1 MVVGTFSS
9 VTSPGGNK
17 NGTKPHD
24 HLHDQLHDQPH
35 DQLHMQDP
43 PGRGFPVCP
52 LRPDA
57 IAGESSYA
65 DLSSKLS
72 EKGSRMKMDFM
83 TKMIVNWW
91 YQHQQW
97 PYFDNGAFS
106 CMNLKVH
113 LHQEL
118 LIFFWKF
125 CEHNRKFLFYVL
137 KVSKKEI
144 WKYKK
149 QFFFQS
155 SDVLDLLVPILHYL
169 NDARADQARVGLMH
183 IGETCDHDH
192 DFFFENILLKTS
204 TLN

>member
-1 MVVGTFSS
+1 MMAVGTFSS

-24 HLHDQLHDQPH
+24 QLHDQPH
-35 DQLHMQDP
+35 DQPHVQDP

-52 LRPDA
+52 LWPDA

-83 TKMIVNWW
+83 TKMMVNWW
-91 YQHQQW
+91 YQQQQW

-106 CMNLKVH
+106 CVNLKVH

-137 KVSKKEI
+137 KVLKKEI
-144 WKYKK
+144 
-149 QFFFQS
+149 
-155 SDVLDLLVPILHYL
+155 
-169 NDARADQARVGLMH
+169 
-183 IGETCDHDH
+183 
-192 DFFFENILLKTS
+192 
-204 TLN
+204 